1 MGEIMSVEDDELS
14 QIRAARRAE
23 IQHQMDA
30 QTEQQAQADA
40 EQAAA
45 EHHRMLPIFKIMF
58 TITSP
63 IPVKYSLNQAG
74 FAAGKPRLPLVEPD
88 QAVANRIDS
97 VVANYTIDLPM

>member
-1 MGEIMSVEDDELS
+1 
-14 QIRAARRAE
+14 
-23 IQHQMDA
+23 
-30 QTEQQAQADA
+30 
-40 EQAAA
+40 
-45 EHHRMLPIFKIMF
+45 MLPIFKIMF

-97 VVANYTIDLPM
+97 VVANYTIDLPI